1 LVLGEDGMDAEAF
14 VQAMFKEEPDI
25 RYIAIVNPH
34 YDILISKQREG
45 KPSLTSEETAR
56 NFVSIIPQ
64 IIVEAVEKLSP
75 FLGKVDGITAH
86 YEKVLVIFYRV
97 GDLIVVIS
105 FEHDQPT
112 PFYNR
117 VTKSF
122 LRFSSQYLT

>member
-1 LVLGEDGMDAEAF
+1 MDAEAF
-14 VQAMFKEEPDI
+14 VQAMFKAEPDT
-25 RYIAIVNPH
+25 RYIAIVDSH
-34 YDILISKQREG
+34 YNILASKQREG
-45 KPSLTSEETAR
+45 TPSLASEEITR
-56 NFVSIIPQ
+56 NFVSIVPQ
-64 IIVEAVEKLSP
+64 IIVEAVEKLAP
-75 FLGKVDGITAH
+75 FLGKVEGTTAH
-86 YEKVLVIFYRV
+86 YEKVLVLFYRI